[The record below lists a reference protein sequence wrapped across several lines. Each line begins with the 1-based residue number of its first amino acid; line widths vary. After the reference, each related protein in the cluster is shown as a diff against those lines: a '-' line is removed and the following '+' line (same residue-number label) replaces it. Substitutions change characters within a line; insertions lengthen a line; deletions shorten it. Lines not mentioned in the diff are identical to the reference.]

1 MSRPALSFALAI
13 FLSAAVRLPAEPPS
27 CPALA
32 APLAAAAKALPQA
45 EDKGGEAFAAFRKA
59 TAEAARAAG
68 MADAAARL
76 AALAPG
82 KPVAEGD
89 SGLASCVLRAYVRA
103 RYGERIVR
111 DLQAMLGFRTFAQ
124 EGKDNWDAPE
134 FLRQRQWLSG
144 KAAALGLDFK
154 DYDGRVDEITLPGPQ
169 TVLALLVHGDVEDVA
184 GQTWSSPPFEGRRV
198 GERIVG
204 RGTEDDKGPAIA
216 ALYTL
221 AALKDSGWPLSA
233 TVRLVIANGEESSWD
248 EIPYYLARASMPD
261 MTVGLDAA
269 YPVTHAQKGYGVLT
283 FRPGKPQAAPRPGRF
298 RVVKI
303 TGGSGVS
310 IIPERGEALL
320 APAASGSTPEAATA
334 ELSRRA
340 AEWAKRHPPANLVVS
355 REGEQAKLV
364 AVGKGGHSSEPR
376 SGHNALGD
384 LSAFLASLDLT
395 FDPPGALVA
404 FVGAALGT
412 ETDGQSLGLARHDAE
427 MGDLTAN
434 LSLFKEEKGE
444 MPAISAISAV
454 VNIRA
459 PRGLPQPEIERRL
472 AERTAL
478 FARRTGV
485 PLAVQVEISSEPHL
499 APVDGKVVAGLLAV
513 WKEVTGAPGR
523 PIAVGGGTEAR
534 LFPGGVDFGPA
545 TSMEHYRGHG
555 TDEFMTVD
563 ELLRVAE
570 LTTAAVWKLAGPGVT
585 P

>member
-1 MSRPALSFALAI
+1 MPRLTLSAFLAI
-13 FLSAAVRLPAEPPS
+13 LLHAVGGAAEPLS

-32 APLAAAAKALPQA
+32 APFATAAKALPQS
-45 EDKGGEAFAAFRKA
+45 EGEGAAAFAAFRKA
-59 TAEAARAAG
+59 TAEAARTAG
-68 MADAAARL
+68 MADAAGRI
-76 AALAPG
+76 AALVPG

-89 SGLASCVLRAYVRA
+89 FGLASCLLRAYVRA

-124 EGKDNWDAPE
+124 EGKANWEAPE

-144 KAAALGLDFK
+144 RAAALGLAFK

-169 TVLALLVHGDVEDVA
+169 PVLALLVHGDVEDVA
-184 GQTWSSPPFEGRRV
+184 GQTWSSPPFEGRKV

-204 RGTEDDKGPAIA
+204 RGTEDDKGPAVA

-221 AALKDSGWPLSA
+221 AALKDAGWPLAA

-248 EIPYYLARASMPD
+248 EIPYYLARAPMPD

-283 FRPGKPQAAPRPGRF
+283 FRPGKPAAAPKAGRF
-298 RVVKI
+298 RVVRI

-320 APAASGSTPEAATA
+320 APAAAGLTPEAAAA

-340 AEWAKRHPPANLVVS
+340 AEWAKRHPPARFTVT
-355 REGEQAKLV
+355 REGGEMKVV
-364 AVGKGGHSSEPR
+364 ALGKGGHASEPR

-384 LSAFLASLDLT
+384 LTAFLASLDLT
-395 FDPPGALVA
+395 FDSPGALVA

-412 ETDGQSLGLARHDAE
+412 ETDGQSLGLARHDDE

-434 LSLFKEEKGE
+434 LSLFKEEKGA
-444 MPAISAISAV
+444 PAAV

-478 FARRTGV
+478 FSKRTGV
-485 PLAVQVEISSEPHL
+485 PIEVRVEISSEPHL
-499 APVDGKVVAGLLAV
+499 APVDGKVVTGLLGV
-513 WKEVTGAPGR
+513 WKEVTGSPGR
-523 PIAVGGGTEAR
+523 PVAVGGGTQAR

-545 TSMEHYRGHG
+545 MSMEHYRGHG
-555 TDEFMTVD
+555 PDEYMTVD

-570 LTTAAVWKLAGPGVT
+570 LTTAAVWKLARPEVAV